1 MSLLSM
7 NDDAEISKYVEI
19 RRLKRD
25 TIRAQKLKDLKT
37 NLVQPDLQVYLD
49 HVQLED
55 EIDITLININKA
67 SRC

>member
-1 MSLLSM
+1 M